1 MPATILEIHPQN
13 PQARLIRQ
21 AAEVLDRGGVIA
33 YPTDSSYAL
42 GCHLGDKNALDR
54 IKRIR
59 KVDDKHHY
67 TLVGRD
73 IAQMTDYVKVDN
85 QQFRVLKTYTPGPY
99 TFIFPA
105 KRKVPRRSLHHKRLT
120 IGIRIPD
127 NAIVQEM
134 LRVLHEPILS
144 STLSLPGRVLPL
156 GDADDVIEKLSKH
169 VDLIIDGGHCGIE
182 PTTVIDWHGD
192 APEVVRSGKGHVSF
206 E

>member
-13 PQARLIRQ
+13 PQARLIRK
-21 AAEVLDRGGVIA
+21 AAEVLDKGGVIA

>member
-1 MPATILEIHPQN
+1 MSATILEIHPQN

-21 AAEVLDRGGVIA
+21 AAEVLDQGGVIA

-73 IAQMTDYVKVDN
+73 ISQMTDYVKVDN
-85 QQFRVLKTYTPGPY
+85 QQFRVLKTYTPGPF

>member
-1 MPATILEIHPQN
+1 MSAIILNIHPLN
-13 PQARLIRQ
+13 PQMRLVRQ

-59 KVDDKHHY
+59 KVDDKHNY

-73 IAQMTDYVKVDN
+73 IAQITDYVKVDN
-85 QQFRVLKTYTPGPY
+85 QQFRVLKTYTPGPF
-99 TFIFPA
+99 TFT
-105 KRKVPRRSLHHKRLT
+105 RRSLHRKRLT

-127 NAIVQEM
+127 NVIVQEM

-144 STLSLPGRVLPL
+144 STLSLPGKILPL
-156 GDADDVIEKLSKH
+156 GDADEVIENLSKH

-192 APEVVRSGKGHVSF
+192 APEVVRQGKGHVSF

>member
-1 MPATILEIHPQN
+1 MSATVLKIHPQN
-13 PQARLIRQ
+13 PQSRLIKQ
-21 AAEVLDRGGVIA
+21 AADVLDRGGVIA

-59 KVDDKHHY
+59 KIDDKHHY

-73 IAQMTDYVKVDN
+73 IAQITDYVKVDN
-85 QQFRVLKTYTPGPY
+85 QQFRVLKTYTPGPF
-99 TFIFPA
+99 TFIFIA
-105 KRKVPRRSLHHKRLT
+105 KRKVPRRGLHHKRLT

-127 NAIVQEM
+127 NIIVQEM

-144 STLSLPGRVLPL
+144 STLLLPERVLPL

-182 PTTVIDWHGD
+182 PTTVIDWLGD
-192 APEVVRSGKGHVSF
+192 APEVVRQGKGYVSF